1 MLKTHTDRQLYK
13 ALTIFEILF
22 CIYGLLFY
30 TELLF
35 AVIGSFLPGVMGAVR
50 YSIFGIS
57 FVLLLLRPKTL
68 FRILPRISLFWLFYG
83 FCGLSIL
90 WSIFPELTTKG
101 FLQVIVQIT
110 LFSLYFVSRFS
121 PKDQLRIIGVAMA
134 ITVMVN
140 MFYVAAIPAIGI
152 HIGDK
157 FDGAWKGFYQNKNQ
171 FSGMMLWALAVFSLL
186 SFKDTNK
193 FVVTL
198 GRLGLLICPM
208 LVILS
213 TSKTALVLFIF
224 LSSSLILW
232 NTYRWRGG
240 KTILMLDLGMLTS
253 FWVIGGIVVS
263 WGNLTSALGKDPT
276 ISGRTEIWAAAITM
290 IRQRPLLGYGFSAFW
305 TEDNPS
311 ALWIGASLHEGF
323 YPSHAHN
330 GFIDILLD
338 IGWIGMALFLVVF
351 LSTWLAALKYAY
363 RPGSPEDFWPLAVM
377 LLVTSYN
384 LTETSLLRV
393 GIDWLFFIMA
403 ALSMQIWSQTNAYSR
418 EQYRER
424 STAAKPIA
432 LHSTAK

>member
-198 GRLGLLICPM
+198 GRLGLL
-208 LVILS
+208 
-213 TSKTALVLFIF
+213 
-224 LSSSLILW
+224 
-232 NTYRWRGG
+232 
-240 KTILMLDLGMLTS
+240 
-253 FWVIGGIVVS
+253 
-263 WGNLTSALGKDPT
+263 
-276 ISGRTEIWAAAITM
+276 
-290 IRQRPLLGYGFSAFW
+290 
-305 TEDNPS
+305 
-311 ALWIGASLHEGF
+311 
-323 YPSHAHN
+323 
-330 GFIDILLD
+330 
-338 IGWIGMALFLVVF
+338 
-351 LSTWLAALKYAY
+351 
-363 RPGSPEDFWPLAVM
+363 
-377 LLVTSYN
+377 
-384 LTETSLLRV
+384 
-393 GIDWLFFIMA
+393 
-403 ALSMQIWSQTNAYSR
+403 
-418 EQYRER
+418 
-424 STAAKPIA
+424 
-432 LHSTAK
+432 